1 MLTATLVA
9 VVSLVLVQDEIANPE
24 YGRWASFGTGS
35 EVVMRT
41 VDASHDM
48 EMRSTTTLQS
58 KGDKEIALEVEISL
72 VVAGT
77 SVDLPARTRK
87 LPATI
92 KRAFVG
98 GAVEPPET
106 GEETLGI
113 AQHDLRCTWA
123 LAVIDSG
130 ECTIRSEVW
139 TCPQVPGG
147 LVQMASESTGA
158 ITMKVKQH
166 LVSFVAQ

>member
-113 AQHDLRCTWA
+113 AQHDLRCTWTQTLIEA
-123 LAVIDSG
+123 GQSKIQSK
-130 ECTIRSEVW
+130 VW
-139 TCPQVPGG
+139 MCADVPGG
-147 LVQMASESTGA
+147 LVRMESETTGA
-158 ITMKVKQH
+158 TKMMMKQH
-166 LVSFVAQ
+166 LVSFVAK